1 MNPTDVSG
9 VLQGLA
15 DADYLVADGDVGTNR
30 EAQQLIKLRQA
41 LRPHEDRLDIAWCG
55 AAIARMLLQHPWLQR
70 FQLELWSESVYNDEG
85 GSFMSHYVRVHDAEA
100 VPETA
105 LPDEVQDSEGAFSPD
120 AAADL
125 LESEHEDDEYDLC
138 LPFIAQGNADSC
150 MLKLDRDVVAPLLAG
165 GAVSGLAVARVLWPD
180 HESLRAFAP
189 PLPPNLG
196 NASASASASAESTT
210 A

>member
-1 MNPTDVSG
+1 MNQTDVSG
-9 VLQGLA
+9 LLQSLTY
-15 DADYLVADGDVGTNR
+15 ADYLVAECDVRTNR
-30 EAQQLIKLRQA
+30 EAHELIKFRQA
-41 LRPHEDRLDIAWCG
+41 LRHHEDRLDIAWCG
-55 AAIARMLLQHPWLQR
+55 ATIARIFLQHPWLHR

-85 GSFMSHYVRVHDAEA
+85 GSFMSHYLRFHELES

-105 LPDEVQDSEGAFSPD
+105 LPDEVQGSEGAFSPD

-150 MLKLDRDVVAPLLAG
+150 TLKLDRGVLAPLLRQAP
-165 GAVSGLAVARVLWPD
+165 VSGLAVARLLWPD
-180 HESLRAFAP
+180 HEALRPFA
-189 PLPPNLG
+189 PLPPNSG
-196 NASASASASAESTT
+196 NASACANAESAT